1 MTKNRDIRAYR
12 GLIFKLQHPPLVVS
26 TSNERN
32 LSVVIH
38 NTSTV
43 AIVEDVSKRFCE
55 IIRYVF
61 YSTQM
66 SHDYNFI
73 GVRPVLQ
80 HPISNIHVTATVGR
94 SGILIYHLKSGH
106 VVDVD

>member
-12 GLIFKLQHPPLVVS
+12 GLTFKLQHTPLVVS

-32 LSVVIH
+32 LSVVTH
-38 NTSTV
+38 NTLTV

-61 YSTQM
+61 NAAQCLMIKVLSVYAQSCSAQYLMST
-66 SHDYNFI
+66 
-73 GVRPVLQ
+73 
-80 HPISNIHVTATVGR
+80 
-94 SGILIYHLKSGH
+94 
-106 VVDVD
+106 